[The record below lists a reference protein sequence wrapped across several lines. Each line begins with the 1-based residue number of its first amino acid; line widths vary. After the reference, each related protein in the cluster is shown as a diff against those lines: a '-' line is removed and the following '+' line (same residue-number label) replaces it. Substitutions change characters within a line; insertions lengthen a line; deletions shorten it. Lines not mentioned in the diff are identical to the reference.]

1 MKTSRDEVYKAID
14 SERDYQDSQW
24 PNGQLQGEAPN
35 ANPLKIGEFV
45 LLMSEY
51 VDRARHSWST
61 EKAPELETLNFV
73 RKVAGIAV
81 NCMEQHGA
89 PKRITDALL
98 KLIRQRKTKRKKKC
112 SFRGHND

>member
-89 PKRITDALL
+89 PKRITECAIEVNTAEEDKA
-98 KLIRQRKTKRKKKC
+98 KEKMFFQRP
-112 SFRGHND
+112 